1 MVLHLCCFVA
11 KKTAHSTFCIPLLI
25 NEELTCNI
33 TQGSLHAKLLIE
45 EKLIIWDEVLMM
57 NRLCFKAFGRTLRD
71 ILKVQKP
78 FGGKVVV
85 LGSDSRQILPF
96 VKKWSRYDVVKSI
109 INYSDLWKSCK
120 VLKLL
125 HNLRLNIAKSTK
137 CARDIK

>member
-1 MVLHLCCFVA
+1 VA

-96 VKKWSRYDVVKSI
+96 VKK
-109 INYSDLWKSCK
+109 
-120 VLKLL
+120 
-125 HNLRLNIAKSTK
+125 
-137 CARDIK
+137 